1 MTYDK
6 SSLEK
11 AAREPVKVLLIEDEP
26 DVPELIETMLRE
38 GTATV
43 RFELSHVNRLSAGI
57 DHLRGKGCDVV
68 LLDLGLP
75 DSYGTSGVYVLRAE
89 APHVPLV
96 VLTGADDEG
105 MAVDALCAGAQDY
118 LLKGHLESRLLPHT
132 LWSAVERHRLTE
144 HLRTMSLTDELTGL
158 HNRRGFEV
166 LAIHQLRLAD
176 RYGRNLLFLFVDI
189 DDLKCINDA
198 MGHHQGDVALVET
211 AAALRESFRGCDI
224 MARWGGDEF
233 VVLTSECLPTKAE
246 TLIERLMS
254 NLWLREIS
262 AGLPYE
268 LRITVGSAA
277 YDPANPCALGDL
289 IRQADE
295 NMYRRKGERQG
306 VA

>member
-1 MTYDK
+1 MANSK
-6 SSLEK
+6 PSPEK
-11 AAREPVKVLLIEDEP
+11 AAHEPVKVLLIEDEP
-26 DVPELIETMLRE
+26 NLPELIGRMLEE
-38 GTATV
+38 GTSTFP
-43 RFELSHVNRLSAGI
+43 FELSHVDRLSAGI
-57 DHLRGKGCDVV
+57 EYLREKGCDVV

-89 APHVPLV
+89 APHAPLV

-105 MAVDALCAGAQDY
+105 LARDALCAGAQDY
-118 LLKGHLESRLLPHT
+118 LVKGHVDSKLLAHT

-144 HLRTMSLTDELTGL
+144 HLRMMSLIDELTGL

-166 LAIHQLRLAD
+166 LAVHQLRLAD
-176 RYGRNLLFLFVDI
+176 RYGRNLLLLFVDI
-189 DDLKCINDA
+189 DGLKRINDA
-198 MGHHQGDVALVET
+198 MGHHQGDSALVE
-211 AAALRESFRGCDI
+211 AATALRESFRGCDI

-246 TLIERLMS
+246 TLIERLTS

-268 LRITVGSAA
+268 LRITVGCAP
-277 YDPANPCALGDL
+277 YDPANPCTLGNL

-295 NMYRRKGERQG
+295 DMCRHKAERRV